1 MMFPLSGGMAAGLAG
16 APTAGAGA
24 GVGLLGPAAM
34 GLGIAGGLFSIASGI
49 SDQRKQA
56 KYTERMW
63 EETAQAS
70 FKDAS
75 FQFSQL
81 NKQENQRVQQGAQ
94 ILQNLLRQSQQA
106 RGSAVAQAGAAGVS
120 GASVQALES
129 DLARQKLSQIM
140 SQQQNIAGMRDQM
153 DAQRQQ
159 VSAQAT
165 NRIRSAMSSYQ
176 PQQPDVFG
184 QLFQLGTS
192 ALGTYANVTTPGVN
206 GREFI

>member
-1 MMFPLSGGMAAGLAG
+1 MIPVGLFANIATQAAGAATG
-16 APTAGAGA
+16 GGS
-24 GVGLLGPAAM
+24 GFGLGQAAM
-34 GLGIAGGLFSIASGI
+34 GLNIAGGLFGLASGI

-56 KYTERMW
+56 KYAERMW

-81 NKQENQRVQQGAQ
+81 NKQEQQRVQQGAQ
-94 ILQNLLRQSQQA
+94 ILQNLLRQSAQA
-106 RGSAVAQAGAAGVS
+106 RGATVAQAGAGGVS

-129 DLARQKLSQIM
+129 DLARQKMSQIIA
-140 SQQQNIAGMRDQM
+140 QQQNLQSAREQM

-159 VSAQAT
+159 VAAQAT

-176 PQQPDVFG
+176 PQQPDIFG
-184 QLFQLGTS
+184 QLFQLGAST
-192 ALGTYANVTTPGVN
+192 LGTYAQITTPTMG

>member
-1 MMFPLSGGMAAGLAG
+1 MMFPMSGGMASGLAG
-16 APTAGAGA
+16 AANPASGFSF
-24 GVGLLGPAAM
+24 GLGQAAM
-34 GLGIAGGLFSIASGI
+34 GLGIAGGLFDIASGI
-49 SDQRKQA
+49 SNQRKQA
-56 KYTERMW
+56 KYAERMW

-81 NKQENQRVQQGAQ
+81 NKQEQQRVQQGAQ
-94 ILQNLLRQSQQA
+94 ILQNLLRQSAQA
-106 RGSAVAQAGAAGVS
+106 RGATVAQAGAGGVS

-129 DLARQKLSQIM
+129 DLARQKMSQIIA
-140 SQQQNIAGMRDQM
+140 QQQNLQSARDQM

-159 VSAQAT
+159 VAAQAT

-176 PQQPDVFG
+176 PQQPDIFG
-184 QLFQLGTS
+184 QLFQLGASTI
-192 ALGTYANVTTPGVN
+192 GTYAQVTTPTVD

>member
-1 MMFPLSGGMAAGLAG
+1 MSGGMASGLAG
-16 APTAGAGA
+16 AATPASGFSF
-24 GVGLLGPAAM
+24 GLGQAAM
-34 GLGIAGGLFSIASGI
+34 GLGIAGGLFGLASGI

-56 KYTERMW
+56 KYAERMW

-81 NKQENQRVQQGAQ
+81 NKQEQQRVQQGAQ
-94 ILQNLLRQSQQA
+94 ILQNLLRQSAQA
-106 RGSAVAQAGAAGVS
+106 RGATVAQAGAGGVS

-129 DLARQKLSQIM
+129 DLARQKMSQIIA
-140 SQQQNIAGMRDQM
+140 QTQNIQSMRDQM

-159 VSAQAT
+159 VAAQAT

-176 PQQPDVFG
+176 PQQPDIFG
-184 QLFQLGTS
+184 QLFQLGASTIE
-192 ALGTYANVTTPGVN
+192 TYANVTTPGVN
-206 GREFI
+206 GREFIS

>member
-1 MMFPLSGGMAAGLAG
+1 MIPVGLFASQALGAALGPSSGGGF
-16 APTAGAGA
+16 
-24 GVGLLGPAAM
+24 
-34 GLGIAGGLFSIASGI
+34 GLGQAAVGANIAGGIFDIIGGI
-49 SDQRKQA
+49 SNQRKQA

-81 NKQENQRVQQGAQ
+81 NKQEQQRIQQGAS
-94 ILQNLLRQSQQA
+94 ILQNILRQSQQA
-106 RGSAVAQAGAAGVS
+106 RGSAVAQAGAGGVS

-129 DLARQKLSQIM
+129 DLARQKLSQLM
-140 SQQQNIAGMRDQM
+140 AQTQNIQGMRDQM

-159 VSAQAT
+159 VAAQAT
-165 NRIRSAMSSYQ
+165 NRIRSVMSQYQ
-176 PQQPDVFG
+176 PQQPDIFG

-192 ALGTYANVTTPGVN
+192 TLGTYAQVTTPGAN

>member
-1 MMFPLSGGMAAGLAG
+1 MIPVGLFANIGMNAGLKG
-16 APTAGAGA
+16 AAGAGA
-24 GVGLLGPAAM
+24 GLLGPASM

-56 KYTERMW
+56 EYTERMW

-106 RGSAVAQAGAAGVS
+106 RGSAVAQAGASGVS

-129 DLARQKLSQIM
+129 DLARQKLSQLM

-153 DAQRQQ
+153 DVQRQQ

-184 QLFQLGTS
+184 QLFQLGASTIE
-192 ALGTYANVTTPGVN
+192 TYANVTTPGVN

>member
-1 MMFPLSGGMAAGLAG
+1 MMFPMSGGMASGLAS
-16 APTAGAGA
+16 AATPTSGFSL
-24 GVGLLGPAAM
+24 GLGQAAM
-34 GLGIAGGLFSIASGI
+34 GLGIAGGLFSLVSGI

-129 DLARQKLSQIM
+129 DLARQKLAQIM

-159 VSAQAT
+159 VAAQAT

-192 ALGTYANVTTPGVN
+192 ALSTYANVTTPGVN

>member
-1 MMFPLSGGMAAGLAG
+1 MMFPMSGGMASGLANAATPASG
-16 APTAGAGA
+16 FSL
-24 GVGLLGPAAM
+24 GLGQAAM

-56 KYTERMW
+56 EYTERMW

-106 RGSAVAQAGAAGVS
+106 RGSAVAQAGASGVS

-129 DLARQKLSQIM
+129 DLARQKLAQLM
-140 SQQQNIAGMRDQM
+140 SQQQNIAGMRNQM
-153 DAQRQQ
+153 DVQRQQ
-159 VSAQAT
+159 VAAQAT

-176 PQQPDVFG
+176 PHQPDVFG

-192 ALGTYANVTTPGVN
+192 ALDTYANVTAPGEY

>member
-1 MMFPLSGGMAAGLAG
+1 
-16 APTAGAGA
+16 
-24 GVGLLGPAAM
+24 V
-34 GLGIAGGLFSIASGI
+34 GLGIASGLYGIVGGL

-81 NKQENQRVQQGAQ
+81 NKQEQQRIQQGAS
-94 ILQNLLRQSQQA
+94 ILQNILRQSARA
-106 RGSAVAQAGAAGVS
+106 RGEAVSQAGAGGVS

-129 DLARQKLSQIM
+129 DLARQKLSQLM
-140 SQQQNIAGMRDQM
+140 AQTQNIQGMREQM

-159 VSAQAT
+159 IAAQAT
-165 NRIRSAMSSYQ
+165 NRIRSAMSQYQ
-176 PQQPDVFG
+176 PQQPDIFG
-184 QLFQLGTS
+184 QLFQLGAST
-192 ALGTYANVTTPGVN
+192 LKTYAQVTTPGVN

>member
-1 MMFPLSGGMAAGLAG
+1 MSGGMASGLAG
-16 APTAGAGA
+16 AASPASGFSLA
-24 GVGLLGPAAM
+24 LGPAAL
-34 GLGIAGGLFSIASGI
+34 GLGIAGGLFDIASGI
-49 SDQRKQA
+49 SNQRKQA

-81 NKQENQRVQQGAQ
+81 NKQEQQRIQQGAS
-94 ILQNLLRQSQQA
+94 ILQNILRQSQQA
-106 RGSAVAQAGAAGVS
+106 RGSAVAQAGAGGVS

-129 DLARQKLSQIM
+129 DLARQKLSQLM
-140 SQQQNIAGMRDQM
+140 AQTQNIQGMRDQM

-159 VSAQAT
+159 VAAQAT
-165 NRIRSAMSSYQ
+165 NRIRSAMSQYQ
-176 PQQPDVFG
+176 PQQPDIFG
-184 QLFQLGTS
+184 QLFQLGAST
-192 ALGTYANVTTPGVN
+192 LGTYAQVTTPGAN

>member
-1 MMFPLSGGMAAGLAG
+1 MASGLAG
-16 APTAGAGA
+16 AANPASGFSF
-24 GVGLLGPAAM
+24 GLGQAAM
-34 GLGIAGGLFSIASGI
+34 GLGIAGGLFDIASGI
-49 SDQRKQA
+49 SNQRKQA
-56 KYTERMW
+56 KYAERMW

-81 NKQENQRVQQGAQ
+81 NKQEQQRVQQGAQ
-94 ILQNLLRQSQQA
+94 ILQNLLRQSAQA
-106 RGSAVAQAGAAGVS
+106 RGATVAQAGAGGVS

-129 DLARQKLSQIM
+129 DLARQKMSQIIA
-140 SQQQNIAGMRDQM
+140 QQQNLQSARDQM

-159 VSAQAT
+159 VAAQAT

-176 PQQPDVFG
+176 PQQPDIFG
-184 QLFQLGTS
+184 QLFQLGASTI
-192 ALGTYANVTTPGVN
+192 GTYAQVTTPTVD

>member
-1 MMFPLSGGMAAGLAG
+1 MIPVGLFANLATQAAGAAIG
-16 APTAGAGA
+16 GGS
-24 GVGLLGPAAM
+24 GFGLGQAAM
-34 GLGIAGGLFSIASGI
+34 GLNVAGGLFNIASGI

-81 NKQENQRVQQGAQ
+81 NKQEQQRVQQGAQ
-94 ILQNLLRQSQQA
+94 ILQNLLRQSAQA
-106 RGSAVAQAGAAGVS
+106 RGATVAQAGAGGVS

-129 DLARQKLSQIM
+129 DLARQKMSQIIA
-140 SQQQNIAGMRDQM
+140 QTQNIQSMRDQM

-159 VSAQAT
+159 VAAQAT

-176 PQQPDVFG
+176 PQQPDIFG
-184 QLFQLGTS
+184 QLFQLGASTIE
-192 ALGTYANVTTPGVN
+192 TYANVTTPTTG

>member
-1 MMFPLSGGMAAGLAG
+1 MMFPMSGGMASGLASAATPASG
-16 APTAGAGA
+16 FSLA
-24 GVGLLGPAAM
+24 LGPAAL
-34 GLGIAGGLFSIASGI
+34 GLGIAGGLFGIASGI

-129 DLARQKLSQIM
+129 DLARQKLSQLM
-140 SQQQNIAGMRDQM
+140 SQQQNIAGMRNQM
-153 DAQRQQ
+153 DVQRQQ
-159 VSAQAT
+159 VAAQAT